1 MAHRCSSVI
10 FTIVLLA
17 LPLLA
22 AADENAATKAYE
34 LRMAGK
40 ADEAKA
46 LLEQALTETPNDAA
60 AHYEL
65 ARTQF
70 HMALGDMRHLEQ
82 GIADAHRSIGHAIEH
97 DSQKVI
103 YHTFAGHV
111 AYFRAY
117 LALQMQKSDVK
128 EHFAE
133 ACRAFV
139 SALTLKSD
147 YPQVM
152 LYLVELHGG
161 FPESAGADKAQAEL
175 YAKQLKAMGDVWAAK
190 ARSILSPESCGVDFW
205 KSVLAE
211 GKTGHADILEE
222 LGKAHLR
229 DDQVDEAV
237 KCFERAVER
246 DPAKAFLF
254 LDLSIYH
261 TVQAMRAGPDRE
273 LLQTSLR
280 SGDAAVTRYLDSK
293 PIQPMQ
299 AYALG
304 VQSKYKAH
312 GGDHEQGQALVQRAK
327 ALDPYFSKATG
338 SPHPDLFIPHGETSR
353 NHRYL
358 TRPF

>member
-1 MAHRCSSVI
+1 MKNC
-10 FTIVLLA
+10 LLA
-17 LPLLA
+17 LTLFALAGLAMPLA
-22 AADENAATKAYE
+22 AADDPASQAHT
-34 LRMAGK
+34 LRMVGK
-40 ADEAKA
+40 VDEAKA
-46 LLEQALTETPNDAA
+46 LLDKALTETPNDAA

-65 ARTQF
+65 ARTQL
-70 HMALGDMRHLEQ
+70 HMALGDMRHLAQ
-82 GIADAHRSIGHAIEH
+82 GIADAQQSIGNAVEH
-97 DSQKVI
+97 GPQKVM

-117 LALQMQKSDVK
+117 MALQMQQGGLN

-133 ACRAFV
+133 ACRAFE
-139 SALTLKSD
+139 SALALKPD

-152 LYLVELHGG
+152 LYLVELHSH
-161 FPESAGADKAQAEL
+161 FPESAGANKSRAEQYAQ
-175 YAKQLKAMGDVWAAK
+175 QLKAVGEVWAAK

-205 KSVLAE
+205 KSVLEEA
-211 GKTGHADILEE
+211 KAGHADILEE
-222 LGKAHLR
+222 LGKAYLR
-229 DDQVDEAV
+229 DEQVDEAV
-237 KCFERAVER
+237 KCFEQAIER
-246 DPAKAFLF
+246 DPAKAYLF

-261 TVQAMRAGPDRE
+261 TFRAMRAGEDKE

-280 SGDAAVTRYLDSK
+280 LGDAAVTRYLESK

-312 GGDHEQGQALVQRAK
+312 LGDKEKARELVNQAK

-338 SPHPDLFIPHGETSR
+338 SPNPDLFIPPGEISQ

-358 TRPF
+358 MRPF